1 MNLKTVSNKD
11 DIVISSVKKEL
22 NNDGYDHFE
31 LESITSIDIP
41 KITSVIVK
49 IGYSEIAM
57 DVDSKTGKI
66 IHKERLAR

>member
-22 NNDGYDHFE
+22 NKDGYDHFE
-31 LESITSIDIP
+31 LVSITSIDIP
-41 KITSVIVK
+41 KITSMIVK
-49 IGYSEIAM
+49 AGYSEIAM

-66 IHKERLAR
+66 IYKERLAR